1 MNIKRSIYY
10 GLMLA
15 LVGANPVVFADSVD
29 NSANSV
35 TAWHAEGNVR
45 CSDYFSNSAVQEI
58 STSNVLT
65 GGAQLSGSDNPLD
78 GNTASET
85 VTYSVTN
92 TDATGHPLELS
103 FSSSTKINAVI
114 VKHSREVNFYAMPTG
129 GKENDSQLDLE
140 TGVAGDGITGLDISA
155 VSFCYGVSYGDAAV
169 VADTM
174 PACPLDGVE
183 TYCAED
189 EAFECNVKDG
199 KLECCS
205 CGGEVAG
212 CLISEP
218 SVEAGGCG
226 SINFSSLV
234 PAFTGTGSEIVCYP
248 TKKGLTCWE
257 YNP

>member
-15 LVGANPVVFADSVD
+15 LVGANPVVFADLVD

-65 GGAQLSGSDNPLD
+65 AGAILSGSDNPLD
-78 GNTASET
+78 DNTASET
-85 VTYSVTN
+85 VTYSVPI
-92 TDATGHPLELS
+92 TDATGKPLELS

-129 GKENDSQLDLE
+129 GTDNDSKLDLE
-140 TGVAGDGITGLDISA
+140 TGVAGDGIDGLDISA

-174 PACPLDGVE
+174 PACPLS
-183 TYCAED
+183 CAGD
-189 EAFECNVKDG
+189 EAFECNVING

-205 CGGEVAG
+205 CGSAPVPG
-212 CLISEP
+212 CLIGETP
-218 SVEAGGCG
+218 ENGGCDG
-226 SINFSSLV
+226 GINFTTLQ
-234 PAFTGTGSEIVCYP
+234 PAFTGTGSSIVCYP

-257 YNP
+257 Y